1 MNILIYNLTHIILFP
16 FFLIF
21 LILRLFNKKENLES
35 FFQKLF
41 CKGDKNYYG
50 YIIHVASVGELNS
63 INYLIQKIPQEKRI
77 LITCSTLSAHKL
89 ASKKYKQCSVKYL
102 PYDFYPLVRV
112 FLAKNMT
119 DKFIWIDSE
128 IWPNYLR
135 ILKSKKIP
143 TYLIN
148 GRISEKSFR
157 RWKMVTKFVK
167 ELGSI
172 YKIIYASSLPA
183 KESFEILFQRKIFY
197 SGNLKYYQDLNIV
210 KNIENNLCF
219 ASIHLKEFKDILK
232 IIEKIDF
239 NIVEKIFLIPRH
251 PHYAYELN
259 RKLLESNIPKDKVV
273 VFDSMGKNK
282 NIHSISKLSFIGGS
296 LFNHGGQNPLE
307 ALSCG
312 SYVLTGPYTHNFSSI
327 YEDLEE
333 KKLCGVFKEIDHTLI
348 AKSISVMMSK
358 KNLLDINE
366 VRILFKKQSED
377 LNIITNSI
385 IND

>member
-21 LILRLFNKKENLES
+21 LILRLFNKKENSES

-135 ILKSKKIP
+135 ILKSKKIT

-157 RWKMVTKFVK
+157 RWKMATKFVK

-172 YKIIYASSLPA
+172 YKIIFASSLPA
-183 KESFEILFQRKIFY
+183 KESF
-197 SGNLKYYQDLNIV
+197 
-210 KNIENNLCF
+210 ENNLCF

-239 NIVEKIFLIPRH
+239 NILEKIFLIPRH

-348 AKSISVMMSK
+348 AKSINVMMSK

-366 VRILFKKQSED
+366 VRMLFKKQSEE